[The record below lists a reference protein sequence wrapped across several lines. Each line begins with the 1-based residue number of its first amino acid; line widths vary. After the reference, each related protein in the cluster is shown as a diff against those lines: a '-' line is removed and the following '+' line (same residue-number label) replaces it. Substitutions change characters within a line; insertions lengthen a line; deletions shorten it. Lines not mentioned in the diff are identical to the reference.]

1 MLASS
6 TEIVCALDCGD
17 RLVGRSHECD
27 HPAWV
32 LDLPPI
38 TSPKFA
44 IDLSSGA
51 IDARVRA
58 LVEQVV
64 SVYRVDA
71 EALAR
76 LEPDLLITQTQCE
89 VCAVSLHDVEVALS
103 ATVPTKPAVV
113 ALQPDALADLWKD
126 MRRVADALGV
136 PERGVQLVTRLRTR
150 LRAIRERTK
159 TRPRTTVVC
168 IEWIDPLMCAGNWT
182 PELLEMAGA
191 DDPLGQPG
199 QHAGVIS
206 LADIAAA
213 DPDVIFVTPCGFDLA
228 RTRAELPVL
237 TAKPAWRALRAV
249 REGRV
254 YLGDGNAYFNRPGP
268 RVAETLE
275 ILAEA
280 LHPDAF
286 RFGHEGKGWER
297 WAG

>member
-1 MLASS
+1 M
-6 TEIVCALDCGD
+6 
-17 RLVGRSHECD
+17 R
-27 HPAWV
+27 
-32 LDLPPI
+32 DLPSV
-38 TSPKFA
+38 TEPKFA
-44 IDLSSGA
+44 VDLPSAG
-51 IDARVRA
+51 IDARIRA

-89 VCAVSLHDVEVALS
+89 VCAVSLRDVQVAMT
-103 ATVPTKPAVV
+103 ATLPSNPAVV

-150 LRAIRERTK
+150 LRAIGERTK
-159 TRPRTTVVC
+159 TRPRTRVVC
-168 IEWIDPLMCAGNWT
+168 IEWIDPLMAAGNWT
-182 PELLEMAGA
+182 PELLDLAGA
-191 DDPLGQPG
+191 DDLLGRKG
-199 QHAGVIS
+199 GHAGPIA
-206 LADIAAA
+206 LADIALA
-213 DPDVIFVTPCGFDLA
+213 DPDVIFVTPCGFDLK

-237 TAKPAWRALRAV
+237 TAKPDWRALRAV

-254 YLGDGNAYFNRPGP
+254 FIGDGNAYFNRPGP

-275 ILAEA
+275 ILAEI

-286 RFGHEGKGWER
+286 RFGQRLGALGRLTQAIRGARILEAREKHGSGR
-297 WAG
+297 